1 MIAPEHEKVFRV
13 LDFIAEQKENGFKGH
28 LPSIDIIS
36 QEQVISSRWKAAFFK
51 DFHQIKELSMNVTGD
66 IDG

>member
-13 LDFIAEQKENGFKGH
+13 LDFKAEQKENGFKGH

-36 QEQVISSRWKAAFFK
+36 QEQVISSRWKSAFFK
-51 DFHQIKELSMNVTGD
+51 DVH
-66 IDG
+66 